1 MGNGRG
7 DNILLNS
14 DMNQR
19 PIYIAIVEDDPEI
32 RQLLTL
38 ILNGSPG
45 FSCSH
50 SFPDA
55 ESALAGLAQDPPD
68 VVLMDIQLPG
78 MSGIECTQQL
88 RELHPKLDIIM
99 LTVQEENDDIFDS
112 LCAGATG
119 YLVKETPPAKL
130 LAAIEEAQ
138 AGGSPM
144 SPRIARRVIGSFH
157 QSLVKSP
164 LSARETEVL
173 SLLCEG
179 RNYRQIADQLFV
191 STNTIKAH
199 IKHIYEKLH
208 VHNRAEAVRKAMQ
221 DKLV

>member
-1 MGNGRG
+1 
-7 DNILLNS
+7 
-14 DMNQR
+14 MNQR

-50 SFPDA
+50 SYPDA
-55 ESALAGLAQDPPD
+55 ESALAGLTHEPPD

-119 YLVKETPPAKL
+119 YLVKETPPTKL
-130 LAAIEEAQ
+130 LAAIEEAK

-157 QSLVKSP
+157 QSPVKSP

-173 SLLCEG
+173 GLLCEG

-191 STNTIKAH
+191 STNTVKAH

>member
-1 MGNGRG
+1 
-7 DNILLNS
+7 
-14 DMNQR
+14 MNKR

-55 ESALAGLAQDPPD
+55 ESALKGLAHDLPD

-78 MSGIECTQQL
+78 MSGIECTGRL
-88 RELHPKLDIIM
+88 RSLHPKLDIIM
-99 LTVQEENDDIFDS
+99 LTVQEEDDDIFDS
-112 LCAGATG
+112 LCAGASG

-130 LAAIEEAQ
+130 LTSIEEVK

-144 SPRIARRVIGSFH
+144 SPRIARRVIASFH
-157 QSLVKSP
+157 QSKAKSP

-173 SLLCEG
+173 TLLCDG

-199 IKHIYEKLH
+199 IKHIYEKLQ

-221 DKLV
+221 DKLI